1 MSNYNCIYIKRHCSG
16 ASDVM
21 SVVEQALMEPADADG
36 EPAAASAT
44 AATERDLSR
53 ASSEL
58 RDVLARLHNLSYIVQ
73 SVDAL
78 AQATKDAENVY
89 NTLLWHCPTD
99 TLALEPPLSR
109 KRKRTSKTMP
119 STKRVTGTHG
129 DSHCIQVTC
138 VRAFHA

>member
-1 MSNYNCIYIKRHCSG
+1 
-16 ASDVM
+16 
-21 SVVEQALMEPADADG
+21 MEPADADG
-36 EPAAASAT
+36 EPAAAAT
-44 AATERDLSR
+44 DETERQLSR

-89 NTLLWHCPTD
+89 TTLLWHCPTD

-119 STKRVTGTHG
+119 STKRVRGTHG